1 MQSSLGY
8 SIFCPSTN
16 NNNISNIQPKS
27 KYIKKNKR
35 QNKQTNKN
43 QDPYSFTTFVECF
56 NNKKREG
63 HTPKIANGKNKSHNG
78 HNEQEHEHEHEHEDD
93 NDEYDRYNDDNDDEH
108 EHDNDKHNDKHNDRY
123 EDSPED
129 SQDDSQDDELF
140 RNRIEGFTDN
150 NDDGLHDF
158 VADDVN
164 KKTTANNMPYP
175 YYIPYY
181 DQMSG
186 SNNKSNTLLL
196 NKLDY
201 LIQLLEQQ
209 QQYKTEGT
217 TEEIV
222 LYLFLGIF
230 IIYVIDSF
238 ARAGKYTR

>member
-63 HTPKIANGKNKSHNG
+63 HRSKDIHNNNSDNG
-78 HNEQEHEHEHEHEDD
+78 HDNGHDDKDDGHEDD
-93 NDEYDRYNDDNDDEH
+93 NDDDEEHKKH
-108 EHDNDKHNDKHNDRY
+108 EEHEEHEEHEDKEQN
-123 EDSPED
+123 P
-129 SQDDSQDDELF
+129 F

-158 VADDVN
+158 IADDVN
-164 KKTTANNMPYP
+164 KKTTDNNMPYP

>member
-16 NNNISNIQPKS
+16 NYNNNNNNISNIHPKS

-35 QNKQTNKN
+35 QNKQTNKK

-63 HTPKIANGKNKSHNG
+63 HTIKQ
-78 HNEQEHEHEHEHEDD
+78 EQEQEKEHKHEEHKHEEHEHEEHHEEHEHE
-93 NDEYDRYNDDNDDEH
+93 EHHEEH
-108 EHDNDKHNDKHNDRY
+108 EHEEHHEEHEHE
-123 EDSPED
+123 EDEEYKK
-129 SQDDSQDDELF
+129 QDPF

-158 VADDVN
+158 IADDVN

>member
-16 NNNISNIQPKS
+16 NINNVQPKS
-27 KYIKKNKR
+27 NYIKKNKR
-35 QNKQTNKN
+35 LNKQTNKK
-43 QDPYSFTTFVECF
+43 QDPYSFTTFVESF
-56 NNKKREG
+56 NNKVREG
-63 HTPKIANGKNKSHNG
+63 HKNNKQNNKPHD
-78 HNEQEHEHEHEHEDD
+78 QKRLDKTDQD
-93 NDEYDRYNDDNDDEH
+93 NSDDEYQYSSDESDKTSTDSHDSHDSHDRHDSHDSHDD
-108 EHDNDKHNDKHNDRY
+108 
-123 EDSPED
+123 P
-129 SQDDSQDDELF
+129 F

-150 NDDGLHDF
+150 NDGDELQDF

-164 KKTTANNMPYP
+164 KKTTDNNMPYP

-209 QQYKTEGT
+209 KQYKTEGT

>member
-8 SIFCPSTN
+8 SIFCPSTNN

-35 QNKQTNKN
+35 QNKQTNKK

-63 HTPKIANGKNKSHNG
+63 HKMNHNGGEYDKKNSYDGHNG
-78 HNEQEHEHEHEHEDD
+78 HNGHNGHDDDNEDGHEYKNDDDNGDEHDNEDD
-93 NDEYDRYNDDNDDEH
+93 NEDDDKYDDDDKYNTQ
-108 EHDNDKHNDKHNDRY
+108 
-123 EDSPED
+123 EDP
-129 SQDDSQDDELF
+129 F

-158 VADDVN
+158 IADDVN
-164 KKTTANNMPYP
+164 KKTTVNNMPYP